1 MIFNVLPIVFCSLK
15 LSTRGAIHFVFS
27 PAFQLFF
34 LEKACETFHLSI
46 IVENSTLYKLLV
58 GTLLQN
64 QLVAD
69 EFQLSTCYRLFKL
82 CSPPSKLIVTNITY
96 LHIVD
101 FIKFFL
107 FIIVLKNFTM
117 SFLLY

>member
-1 MIFNVLPIVFCSLK
+1 MPIVFCSLK
-15 LSTRGAIHFVFS
+15 LSTRGTIHFVFFS
-27 PAFQLFF
+27 AFQLFF

-46 IVENSTLYKLLV
+46 IVENIVPMLV

-82 CSPPSKLIVTNITY
+82 CSPPSKLIIINITY
-96 LHIVD
+96 LHWEI
-101 FIKFFL
+101 
-107 FIIVLKNFTM
+107 
-117 SFLLY
+117 S